1 MTLEMISYFKDD
13 LIFAPEFNFH
23 IFCFRDLRNAQSP
36 FLFFIFYRTLN
47 ALPKTPYANLP

>member
-23 IFCFRDLRNAQSP
+23 IFCFRDLRNAQTP
-36 FLFFIFYRTLN
+36 FLFFLFFKNIECS
-47 ALPKTPYANLP
+47 A